1 VSVVVCWV
9 LVGFVGCLVFG
20 TTGGIGLFNPD
31 AAPGQPGRCADR
43 TERAARAPPL
53 TQQRARDA
61 NRSHAPGR
69 LLDNSVPLPHK
80 KSLNRFCR

>member
-1 VSVVVCWV
+1 MSVVVCWV

-20 TTGGIGLFNPD
+20 TTGGIGLFGPAD
-31 AAPGQPGRCADR
+31 AAPGQPGRCPDR

-53 TQQRARDA
+53 THQLEART
-61 NRSHAPGR
+61 APTPPR